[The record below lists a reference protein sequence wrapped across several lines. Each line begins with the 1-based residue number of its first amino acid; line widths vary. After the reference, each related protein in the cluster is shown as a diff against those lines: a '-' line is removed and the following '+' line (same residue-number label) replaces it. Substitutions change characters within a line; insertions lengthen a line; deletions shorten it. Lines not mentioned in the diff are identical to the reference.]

1 MHSLSFEDPSIS
13 WRGRG
18 EPPAFFRSLVSRYF
32 ELATSRR
39 LTKLNK
45 WNDRPTCPV
54 TRIRNGFGFS
64 NRRTGRHRRAFQRF
78 RRVASGSITLHLAI
92 NPPDFSVAFHRSV
105 PKRDGSR
112 GCGNARTL
120 ALLVSRQ
127 QFSRSKF
134 ARCSLYIIT
143 SSNVISSRIR
153 FRLSLFSYLFVGN
166 WILKGKHDLDAVY

>member
-134 ARCSLYIIT
+134 RNLLVARYIYNYFVECNFATDPLPPIA
-143 SSNVISSRIR
+143 IQ
-153 FRLSLFSYLFVGN
+153 LSVR
-166 WILKGKHDLDAVY
+166 WKLDFER